1 MELASTGRLRLRWLD
16 DGDARFMLE
25 LVNDPSWI
33 RYIGQRDVKTLDD
46 ARRYIA
52 DGPVAMYARVGFGLY
67 AVELKHSG
75 EAIGLCGPIKRETF
89 DEVDIGFAFLPRYRG
104 QGYALEAA
112 SAVMAYARDVLALR
126 RIVAMLS
133 KDNDRS
139 RRLLDRLGFR
149 FERTVKLHADDDE
162 PLDLYAAAMDRPI

>member
-1 MELASTGRLRLRWLD
+1 MEVASTGRLRLRRLD

-33 RYIGQRDVKTLDD
+33 RYIGQRDVKSVDD

-52 DGPVAMYARVGFGLY
+52 DGPAAMYARVGFGLY

-75 EAIGLCGPIKRETF
+75 EAIGLCGPIKRETL
-89 DEVDIGFAFLPRYRG
+89 DDVDIGFALLPRYRG

-112 SAVMAYARDVLALR
+112 GAVMAYGWSVLGLR
-126 RIVAMLS
+126 RIVAILS

-139 RRLLDRLGFR
+139 RRLLEKLGFG
-149 FERTVKLHADDDE
+149 FERTVRLRADDDE
-162 PLDLYAAAMDRPI
+162 LDLYAAAMDRPV